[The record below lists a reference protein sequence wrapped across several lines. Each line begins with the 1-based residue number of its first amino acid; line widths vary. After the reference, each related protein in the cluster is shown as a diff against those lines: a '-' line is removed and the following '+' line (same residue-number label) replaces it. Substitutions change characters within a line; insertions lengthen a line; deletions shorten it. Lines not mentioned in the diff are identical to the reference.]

1 MAHSL
6 SIRAILG
13 MVIGAMGLLLVVLG
27 LTNVIDSVGRNA
39 DAHRVAEKASISRSL
54 FKTLM
59 ATRLERGIALS
70 ALANDNPIDAGS
82 ASDMA
87 SYRHASQDSYAD
99 SIKALGNVDVPG
111 LPQAVERLR
120 TVEQATEAL
129 RAKLDDAVKQA
140 KGSRDATLAG
150 EFSKTSQ
157 ALLDGLIATGDILEA
172 SMKLVDPV
180 VDHFLSVKRAAW
192 TTRLFLGASAVR
204 MQTAVAGGTAW
215 TPADMVAWREDRARA
230 ALAWTQVTEAAA
242 RSDAPPDLVERVG
255 KGNGNFTGPYFDK
268 AKALADR
275 LVAGQPAEIAINDL
289 RRGETEVNG
298 YVVDAV
304 NLALDQMVNRADQQ
318 ARKALESLIVS
329 AIVLA
334 IALALTGAGFI
345 MVSRRVSTPIVGL
358 TALIGQ
364 LAHQD
369 YAVRIPPAERDD
381 EIGKMTEALT
391 ILKEN
396 GRRAQDLQDARAREQ
411 EEKARRAAL
420 MEQKCHSFDGAVG
433 TTLASVEQTV
443 GKLVSVARTMTD
455 AAGHSTQVT
464 LSVSGAATEASAS
477 VNTVAAATE
486 ELSASIAEIGRQ
498 MAQSTQISDQAI
510 AKASDTGQTIEAL
523 AGASQKIGEI
533 IALISGIAGQTNM
546 LALNATIEA
555 ARAGDAGKGFAVV
568 AGEVKSL
575 ATQTARATDE
585 IGKQVAT
592 IQTMTEQAV
601 AGVRAMSGIIGEM
614 GGITA
619 SIAAA
624 VEEQGAATGEIA
636 RNVQEVAHSAGMI
649 TTLMNDVRSA
659 VDESRAVAD
668 DVRASAETMNE
679 QSGGLKQ
686 VVAEFLAGIQ
696 AA

>member
-39 DAHRVAEKASISRSL
+39 NAHRVAEKAAISRSL

-59 ATRLERGIALS
+59 ATRLERGIGLS

-87 SYRHASQDSYAD
+87 SYRHTSQDGYAD
-99 SIKALGNVDVPG
+99 SIKALGEVDVPG

-120 TVEQATEAL
+120 TAEQATETL
-129 RAKLDDAVKQA
+129 RAKLDTAARQA
-140 KGSRDATLAG
+140 KGGRDATLAG

-157 ALLDGLIATGDILEA
+157 SLLDGLIATGDILEA

-230 ALAWTQVTEAAA
+230 ALAWTLVTEAAA

-255 KGNGNFTGPYFDK
+255 KGNGNFSGPYFDK
-268 AKALADR
+268 VKALADR

-304 NLALDQMVNRADQQ
+304 NLALDQMVTRADQQ

-364 LAHQD
+364 LANQD

-411 EEKARRAAL
+411 EEKARRATL

-433 TTLASVEQTV
+433 ATLASVEQTV

-464 LSVSGAATEASAS
+464 LSVSGAANEASTS

-636 RNVQEVAHSAGMI
+636 RNVQEVAHSAGLI
-649 TTLMNDVRSA
+649 TTLMDDVRTA
-659 VDESRAVAD
+659 VDESRTIAA
-668 DVRASAETMNE
+668 DVRASAEAMNE

-686 VVAEFLAGIQ
+686 VVAEFLNGIQ